1 MDADK
6 VSQLEEKIRKALF
19 DFQKGSSKPDVML
32 TNKNCASCGHMLT
45 GVNEEKPD
53 MKHWN

>member
-32 TNKNCASCGHMLT
+32 TNKNCASCGHMLS